1 MHYVRTSG
9 GSMMP
14 VNFKADLLGKNK
26 KQVTKVKVKAPGKT
40 KKRSLFGSK

>member
-14 VNFKADLLGKNK
+14 VNFKAGLIGSEK
-26 KQVTKVKVKAPGKT
+26 KKVSKVKINTPNKQKQ
-40 KKRSLFGSK
+40 RSVYGSK